1 MYVHDRIVWGGWN
14 AMLLENILEEC
25 PKELVGERLENAL
38 NRGGRGFEPLLRC
51 IISIFWPGGGRGT
64 PGCFPM
70 SICSLFI
77 HIVTPFGWRHVY
89 VGGCMG
95 KRSKSIWIENDLVAV
110 CVAKMTCFQ
119 CEDRLAW
126 FLCG

>member
-64 PGCFPM
+64 PGCFPKRIRF
-70 SICSLFI
+70 SFI
-77 HIVTPFGWRHVY
+77 HIKPAGWRHVRG
-89 VGGCMG
+89 VGGWVTVG
-95 KRSKSIWIENDLVAV
+95 SRALESAHTLI
-110 CVAKMTCFQ
+110 
-119 CEDRLAW
+119 
-126 FLCG
+126 